1 MTDRE
6 LDALLAEIRAN
17 RPKPPP
23 DPAPP
28 PPEPELH
35 ARLDTARTFLGA
47 MFLTLTL
54 LGGFFGF
61 VLVDESYRAVG
72 FLADP
77 SATVAAIR
85 TPEGIVTVTEPASP
99 ALPAGLLDRL
109 EPFLLPRPLRLTAQL
124 LLLAAGAAEEALLQL
139 YA

>member
-85 TPEGIVTVTEPASP
+85 TPEGIVPVPGPASLMRP
-99 ALPAGLLDRL
+99 ARRSTRFPPLS
-109 EPFLLPRPLRLTAQL
+109 LPRPLRLTAQL